1 MKGKKIQ
8 KKLNTKIDNYK
19 ETSTVVNNSITEYL
33 SNITNSELE
42 KNNKKEKSILINHF
56 LELLL
61 IVKVY
66 HWKTHSYAEHK
77 ATDEYY
83 KQLNE
88 NIDRFVEVMLGKKE
102 SRLNMKNKSIVFSD
116 PSNKTEFI
124 KLMNK
129 YIELLQDKMSLYI
142 NISRN
147 TDLLTIRDEILADSN
162 QLLYLLTFN
171 K

>member
-1 MKGKKIQ
+1 MKGKKIEITNN
-8 KKLNTKIDNYK
+8 L
-19 ETSTVVNNSITEYL
+19 VNNK
-33 SNITNSELE
+33 NNSELE

-116 PSNKTEFI
+116 PSSKTEFI

>member
-1 MKGKKIQ
+1 
-8 KKLNTKIDNYK
+8 
-19 ETSTVVNNSITEYL
+19 
-33 SNITNSELE
+33 
-42 KNNKKEKSILINHF
+42 
-56 LELLL
+56 
-61 IVKVY
+61 
-66 HWKTHSYAEHK
+66 
-77 ATDEYY
+77 
-83 KQLNE
+83 
-88 NIDRFVEVMLGKKE
+88 MLGKKE
-102 SRLNMKNKSIVFSD
+102 SRLNMKNKSILFSD
-116 PSNKTEFI
+116 PSSKTEFI